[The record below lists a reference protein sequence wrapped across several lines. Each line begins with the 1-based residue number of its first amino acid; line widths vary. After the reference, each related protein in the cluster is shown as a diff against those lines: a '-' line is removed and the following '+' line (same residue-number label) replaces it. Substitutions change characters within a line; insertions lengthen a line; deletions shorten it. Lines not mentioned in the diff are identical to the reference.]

1 VNTLEQD
8 FLEHL
13 LVAIGHRNDIRIHRQ
28 NCGQVVTRTRTGQPT
43 GVFKAGP
50 PPGASDLN
58 GIVSPEGWRIE
69 IEMKGAKTKVRPE
82 QENWARMI
90 KLYGGIHCLIRFN
103 EGMTMDENVKC
114 AVDTIYEAVQERRC
128 RQNRDANW
136 HLEPGEEKF

>member
-1 VNTLEQD
+1 MSVLEQD

-13 LVAIGHRNDIRIHRQ
+13 LVAIGHDKDIRIHRQ

-69 IEMKGAKTKVRPE
+69 IEMKGARTKVRPE
-82 QENWARMI
+82 QENWRKMILRM
-90 KLYGGIHCLIRFN
+90 GGVHCMIRFN
-103 EGMTMDENVKC
+103 EGMTMKENVKS
-114 AVDTIYEAVQERRC
+114 AVDTIYEAIEERRA
-128 RQNRDANW
+128 R
-136 HLEPGEEKF
+136 